1 MLSRKGAGEK
11 LKEKLS
17 ARELAF
23 AGMGA
28 ALMAA
33 SAWISV
39 PSLLPSMV
47 PFTMQTF
54 GVCLIGAVLGLRLGL
69 RSVCGYILLGA
80 VGVPVFSLFRGGL
93 TVLAGPTGGYIIGF
107 VFTVLAVGAVS
118 DWVEGRFWPTVL
130 SMAVGT
136 VLCYAFGTAW
146 FMVVYTKA
154 NGAVG
159 LGTVLS
165 WCVFPFILP
174 DLVKLAL
181 ALTIARRVQPMLSG
195 VRKATA

>member
-1 MLSRKGAGEK
+1 MLFREREAIRLRKA
-11 LKEKLS
+11 LS

-69 RSVCGYILLGA
+69 WSVCSYILLGA

-107 VFTVLAVGAVS
+107 IFTVLAVGIVS
-118 DWVEGRFWPTVL
+118 DRGNGSFWPMLL
-130 SMAVGT
+130 SMAAGT
-136 VLCYAFGTAW
+136 ALCYAFGTVW
-146 FMVVYTKA
+146 FVHVYARTKGPIGVGAALGMCVVPYLIPDGIKI
-154 NGAVG
+154 
-159 LGTVLS
+159 VLA
-165 WCVFPFILP
+165 
-174 DLVKLAL
+174 AL
-181 ALTIARRVQPMLSG
+181 LTRRLRPL
-195 VRKATA
+195 VRKAMGK